1 MNSNNKFG
9 RVDKKGNKYF
19 MLIKNELE
27 KWQQIPISFLLNEDE
42 NNKIRGQ
49 FVSSMWYNIKI
60 PEKDY
65 EVVIVQVNENIVTV
79 EMPKILSALNKS
91 SIEERKSIKNV
102 IIHYIFLKETFDN
115 IKKKLENQLINDI
128 KDASEHFKEDIY
140 GNEIGFSFIIKKIN
154 NELINS
160 MYSPCF
166 TINN

>member
-1 MNSNNKFG
+1 
-9 RVDKKGNKYF
+9 
-19 MLIKNELE
+19 
-27 KWQQIPISFLLNEDE
+27 
-42 NNKIRGQ
+42 
-49 FVSSMWYNIKI
+49 
-60 PEKDY
+60 
-65 EVVIVQVNENIVTV
+65 
-79 EMPKILSALNKS
+79 LNKS

-128 KDASEHFKEDIY
+128 KDASEHFKEHIY